1 MILENHIVRTSRVDP
16 RAAFLNGQVYLKNDN
31 RPSLEFLDSI
41 YDHLSLSYPKY
52 YKMDNLS
59 KLGFLA
65 SEILLKSLDLKNKMP
80 EQTGVILMNA
90 NSSLDTDL
98 KYFQSTKEFP
108 SPALFVYTLPNIM
121 IGEICIRNG
130 FKGENAFFISPD
142 FDASFLTQYVNNLIN
157 NNILQSCICGW
168 ADLLKDDY
176 EAFLMLV
183 AKEANNDAD
192 SLLFDKVNVEKI
204 YRLDHG

>member
-1 MILENHIVRTSRVDP
+1 MENQIIRTSRINPQTV
-16 RAAFLNGQVYLKNDN
+16 FLNAHVYLKNEGKS
-31 RPSLEFLDSI
+31 PLEFLDFI

-65 SEILLKSLDLKNKMP
+65 SEILLKDLNFRDRKP
-80 EQTGVILMNA
+80 EHSGIILMNA

-98 KYFQSTKEFP
+98 KYFQSTKEIP
-108 SPALFVYTLPNIM
+108 SPALFVYTLPNIV

-142 FDASFLTQYVNNLIN
+142 FDASFLTRYVNNLIN

-168 ADLLKDDY
+168 ADFLKDEY

-183 AKEANNDAD
+183 GKGANNDPG
-192 SLLFDKVNVEKI
+192 SLLFDKENVEKI